1 MTDHCSIDPETIL
14 LNNLRSILTF
24 TRESSQRPL
33 RAYQQP
39 VVQAIVDSVIH
50 RRGLSFVVLFPRQSG
65 KNELQA
71 HIEAYLMLFYM
82 PLGMDIVKVCPTWS
96 PQSQNAMQRLQ
107 RVLERNVICRDRWS
121 RERGYIYRM
130 GTTRVSFLSGS
141 PSASVVGAT
150 ANLLLQ
156 CDEAQDVS
164 IAKWDKD
171 FAPMAASTN
180 ATCVFWGTAW
190 TSRTLLARELRAAQQ
205 AQGEDGVR
213 RVFRLTA
220 NDIAREVPAYRE
232 HLAGKIARLGRNHPL
247 VKTQY
252 FSEEIDSQGGMFPPE
267 RRALMKGDHS
277 RLLGPHGQP
286 FGSHFG
292 QASDEPPPR
301 PPEGLYGFLIDV
313 AGEDEGAADLI
324 ADLEKD
330 RLRNPA
336 RNATAL
342 TIVEADIVTLKDERI
357 KAPTYRVVDRRSWTG
372 DPHPT
377 IYGQINDLANL
388 WDPRYVVVDATGV
401 GAGLASFLSRSLRC
415 TVLPFVFTPKNKSEL
430 GWDFLAVCDTGRFK
444 DHHSP
449 QGSDEYVRFWN
460 QLQYVE
466 YEAREKQ
473 TLRWS
478 VPDGTRDLSTGELVH
493 DDLVMS
499 AALTAVLDK
508 QEWYY
513 GGPTL
518 IVQGRDPLDDDYW
531 GDDNPW
537 LRNWGREK
545 SKF

>member
-1 MTDHCSIDPETIL
+1 MPSPDPHAIL
-14 LNNLRSILTF
+14 RANLRSILVF
-24 TRESSQRPL
+24 TREASQLPL
-33 RAYQQP
+33 RKYQEP
-39 VVQAIVDSVIH
+39 VVQAIVDSVINQ
-50 RRGLSFVVLFPRQSG
+50 RGLSIVVLFPRQSG

-71 HIEAYLMLFYM
+71 QIEAYLMIYYM
-82 PLGMDIVKVCPTWS
+82 TMDMDIVKVCPTWS
-96 PQSQNAMQRLQ
+96 PQSENAMQRLQ
-107 RVLERNVICRDRWS
+107 RVLERNLICRGRWTKQRS
-121 RERGYIYRM
+121 YIYRL

-171 FAPMAASTN
+171 FAPMVASTN

-190 TSRTLLARELRAAQQ
+190 TSRTLLARELRAAQD
-205 AQGEDGVR
+205 AQGKDGIR

-220 NDIAREVPAYRE
+220 NQVAREVPAYRQ

-277 RLLGPHGQP
+277 RQLGPGGQP

-292 QASDEPPPR
+292 QAGDDPPPH
-301 PPEGLYGFLIDV
+301 PTGGPYAFLIDV
-313 AGEDEGAADLI
+313 AGEDEAAADLV

-330 RLRNPA
+330 QLRNPA

-342 TIVEADIVTLKDERI
+342 TIIEADRSTLTDEHLR
-357 KAPTYRVVDRRSWTG
+357 AMTYRVVDRRSWIG
-372 DPHPT
+372 VSHSV
-377 IYGQINDLANL
+377 IYGQLNDLAHL

-401 GAGLASFLSRSLRC
+401 GAGLASFLGRSLRC
-415 TVLPFVFTPKNKSEL
+415 TVLPFVFTPQSKSKL
-430 GWDFLAVCDTGRFK
+430 GWDFLAICDTGRFK
-444 DHHSP
+444 DHHSA
-449 QGSDEYVRFWN
+449 QGSDEYTRFWN

-466 YEAREKQ
+466 YEALAKQ

-478 VPDGTRDLSTGELVH
+478 VPDGTRDLVTGELVH

-499 AALTAVLDK
+499 AALCAILDQ
-508 QEWYY
+508 QEWYL

-518 IVQGRDPLDDDYW
+518 IVRARDPLDDIDRGIW
-531 GDDNPW
+531 RGRDPLEGMD
-537 LRNWGREK
+537 RNY
-545 SKF
+545 